1 MSQAAQSVQ
10 RLVEAGEELTPEL
23 ERELLAHG
31 AGAVAPLLRL
41 LSDESLRAEDSPGQG
56 WAPIHAAML
65 LGVLKEPS
73 AIPAMMSQLQLTQP
87 GEYLQEALVEALQ
100 GFGAPAIEPVLA
112 LLRERPEDATLHDF
126 ASEVLSGLGVRD
138 PRIFSTLLD
147 ELARD
152 PVAGALRFG
161 DYGDPAALPE
171 LSRAFDACAKACP
184 PGEWSDQL
192 VELAAAIELL
202 GGALSEAQQLELE
215 RSRSAHRSVFAPL
228 WTTAGGPAVREE
240 RPGRNAPCWCGSGQK
255 YKRCHLA
262 EDQHGGD
269 TA

>member
-1 MSQAAQSVQ
+1 MSQAEQSVQ

-73 AIPAMMSQLQLTQP
+73 AIPAMLAQLQLTEP
-87 GEYLQEALVEALQ
+87 GEYLQEALIEALQ
-100 GFGAPAIEPVLA
+100 GFGEAAIEPVLA
-112 LLRERPEDATLHDF
+112 LLRERPNDETLHDF
-126 ASEVLSGLGVRD
+126 ACEVLSGLGVRD
-138 PRIFSTLLD
+138 PRILQTLLD

-152 PVAGALRFG
+152 PVAGALRLG
-161 DYGDPAALPE
+161 DYGDPAALPA
-171 LSRAFDACAKACP
+171 LSRTFDACARERP
-184 PGEWSDQL
+184 PDAWSQEL
-192 VELAAAIELL
+192 VELAASIEELGGLLSDAQRLELKRTRDAHHSIFASLL
-202 GGALSEAQQLELE
+202 GSGDL
-215 RSRSAHRSVFAPL
+215 
-228 WTTAGGPAVREE
+228 PAVREE

-269 TA
+269 TV